1 MQKARRNLSI
11 LMLPWLAHGHIS
23 PFLELSK
30 KLTARNFHIYF
41 CSTPINIVSIKPK
54 LCEKYSQSIELVE
67 LPLPE
72 LPELPPRY
80 HTTNG
85 LPPHLM
91 SSLKKAFDLAS
102 PNFSNILKDL
112 NPDFLIYDFLQPWAP
127 SQASF
132 QNIPAIEFFCTS
144 ATMVSFYLHLMKN
157 PGEKFPFLEIYIRD
171 YEILKF
177 RNVFESSSNN
187 IKDADRFKL
196 CSDLSSDIIL
206 IKTFTEIERKYM
218 DYLSSLVGKK
228 IVPVEVMKWL
238 NRKDKSSVVFVSFGS
253 EYFLSNNEI
262 EEIAHGLELSEVNFI
277 WVIRFPVGEKVKIE
291 EALPNE
297 FLKRVGER
305 GMVMEGWAPQ
315 GAILKSDRVGGFVSH
330 CGWSSV
336 MDSMKFG
343 VPIISMPMHLDQ
355 PINARL
361 VEDIG
366 VGLEVKRDKN
376 GEIQKEEL
384 ANVIR
389 KVVIEKSGESLRKKV
404 REMRE
409 KVEKKGDEEMDEVV
423 KELMQL
429 CTKKKLMFM

>member
-1 MQKARRNLSI
+1 MQTTRRNLSI

-30 KLTARNFHIYF
+30 KLTERNFHIYF
-41 CSTPINIVSIKPK
+41 CSTPVNLVSIKPK
-54 LCEKYSQSIELVE
+54 IAEKYSQSIELVE
-67 LPLPE
+67 LSLPD
-72 LPELPPRY
+72 LPELPPCY

-91 SSLKKAFDLAS
+91 SSLKKALDLAS
-102 PNFSNILKDL
+102 PNFSNILKDI

-127 SQASF
+127 SQASS
-132 QNIPAIEFFCTS
+132 QSIPAIEFFCTS
-144 ATMVSFYLHLMKN
+144 ATMVSFYLHLVKN
-157 PGEKFPFLEIYIRD
+157 PGEKFPFPEIYIRD
-171 YEILKF
+171 YEIVKF
-177 RNVFESSSNN
+177 KKFESPA
-187 IKDADRFKL
+187 IKDKDRLEL

-206 IKTFTEIERKYM
+206 IKTFTEIEGKYM

-228 IVPVEVMKWL
+228 ILPVEVMKWL

-291 EALPNE
+291 KAFPNE

-336 MDSMKFG
+336 MESMKFG

-409 KVEKKGDEEMDEVV
+409 KLEKKGDEEMDEVV
-423 KELMQL
+423 KEFMQL
-429 CTKKKLMFM
+429 CRKKKLMFM